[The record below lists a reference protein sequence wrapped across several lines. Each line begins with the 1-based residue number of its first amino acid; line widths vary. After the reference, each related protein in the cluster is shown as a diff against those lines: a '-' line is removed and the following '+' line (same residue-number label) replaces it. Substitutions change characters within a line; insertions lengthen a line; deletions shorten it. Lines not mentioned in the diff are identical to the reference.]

1 MRERYQC
8 MIQLRE
14 QLAELFELCGMQTS
28 EIAVAPMPMPLQWLE
43 KLVQDNQ
50 LYNYLE
56 NLTSLSK
63 QASVRVREM
72 KLEAWNG
79 LESERQL
86 EEISDRLE
94 MQEQQLARL
103 EQSLQQLE
111 REKAALRDQ
120 MAKEQKSAVQGIITL
135 RDNLLMKQAWLET
148 AGDSPEAAAKLISG
162 QLQET
167 AALLEGMG
175 AEILQDT
182 GAFDS
187 RCHTAV
193 ETRPAENA
201 DQVGQIAETFR
212 PGYRFRG
219 EVLRPQEVIVY
230 TE

>member
-63 QASVRVREM
+63 QAAARVREM

-86 EEISDRLE
+86 EQVSD
-94 MQEQQLARL
+94 
-103 EQSLQQLE
+103 
-111 REKAALRDQ
+111 
-120 MAKEQKSAVQGIITL
+120 
-135 RDNLLMKQAWLET
+135 
-148 AGDSPEAAAKLISG
+148 
-162 QLQET
+162 
-167 AALLEGMG
+167 LLE
-175 AEILQDT
+175 
-182 GAFDS
+182 
-187 RCHTAV
+187 
-193 ETRPAENA
+193 
-201 DQVGQIAETFR
+201 
-212 PGYRFRG
+212 
-219 EVLRPQEVIVY
+219 
-230 TE
+230 